1 MYIIIIYGNC
11 ILHNQINAYFVNV
24 TQKMFGFGL
33 NFSNFLNYLS
43 CSCLSFYTRP
53 NFHHLCK
60 QPQKWLGFPS
70 PSFYIHIHISTLF
83 HFQCILI
90 FTQSL
95 LQIQCVVQKFGQRQ
109 YQYRANV
116 TFIRR
121 EHPARISKRYKF
133 PIWQLYDSETRPDG
147 WRSSGNLT
155 CHF

>member
-60 QPQKWLGFPS
+60 QPQKWLGFSS
-70 PSFYIHIHISTLF
+70 PSFYISTYLRASIF
-83 HFQCILI
+83 SVLSSSHNLYFKFNVWRKSLGSSNTNIEQMLPSSDASTPPEYQNGINFQ
-90 FTQSL
+90 
-95 LQIQCVVQKFGQRQ
+95 FG
-109 YQYRANV
+109 NFM
-116 TFIRR
+116 TLRR
-121 EHPARISKRYKF
+121 GPMGGGARVI
-133 PIWQLYDSETRPDG
+133 
-147 WRSSGNLT
+147 
-155 CHF
+155 